1 MLNEITVNKL
11 KTILKAQ
18 GLFDGDDLTISIL
31 AGGQSNPT
39 FLLDCGSSKYV
50 LRKKP
55 GGQLLASAHAID
67 REYRIMKALEVTEV
81 PVPKMYFYSEDLD
94 ILGTPFYVMEFVQGR
109 VLVDQALPGYS
120 KDERAAIYQE
130 MNRVIALL
138 HRVDYQA
145 IGLGDYG
152 KSGNYFERQIN
163 RWTRQ
168 CLEADIEINDSMRQL
183 IDWLPKN
190 IPEGDETTIVHGDY
204 RMDNLIFHPTESRVI
219 AVLDWELSTLGH
231 PLADFFYQCMSWE
244 IPHSLWRGIGGLD
257 LAQLGIPNRDQYVEL
272 YQRNT
277 GRKITGNPNFY
288 IAYNLF
294 RMAGILYGIAHRA
307 KQGNASSPDAEI
319 TGSKAGPLADIGWMI
334 AKSAN

>member
-1 MLNEITVNKL
+1 MLDDIAINKL
-11 KTILKAQ
+11 KIALKAQ
-18 GLFDGDDLTISIL
+18 GLLDGEKLDISIL

-39 FLLDCGSSKYV
+39 FLLDAGIAKYV

-55 GGQLLASAHAID
+55 AGQLLASAHAID
-67 REYRIMKALEVTEV
+67 REYRIMKALGNSEV
-81 PVPKMYFYSEDLD
+81 PVPKMHFYCEDLD
-94 ILGTPFYVMEFVQGR
+94 ILGTPFYIMEYVQGR
-109 VLVDQALPGYS
+109 VLVDQSLPGYS
-120 KDERAAIYQE
+120 PQERAQIYEE
-130 MNRVIALL
+130 MNRVISLL

-168 CLEADIEINDSMRQL
+168 CVDASIEINESMRQL

-204 RMDNLIFHPTESRVI
+204 RMDNLIFHPTEPKVI

-244 IPHSLWRGIGGLD
+244 IPHSLWRGIGGLN
-257 LAQLGIPNRDQYVEL
+257 LTELGIPSRDKYVEL

-277 GRKITGNPNFY
+277 GRKITGNVNFY

-294 RMAGILYGIAHRA
+294 RMAGILYGIADRA
-307 KQGNASSPDAEI
+307 KQGNASSPDAES
-319 TGSKAGPLADIGWMI
+319 TGSKAGPLADIGWAI
-334 AKSAN
+334 AQAS

>member
-204 RMDNLIFHPTESRVI
+204 RMDNLIFHPTEPRVI

>member
-1 MLNEITVNKL
+1 MLDDTTINKL
-11 KTILKAQ
+11 KKLLKAQ
-18 GLFDGDDLTISIL
+18 GLSDGSHLTISIL

-39 FLLDCGSSKYV
+39 FLLDCGSAKYV

-81 PVPKMYFYSEDLD
+81 PVPKMHFYSEDLD
-94 ILGTPFYVMEFVQGR
+94 ILGTPFYVMEYVQGR

-120 KDERAAIYQE
+120 KEERTAIYQE

-168 CLEADIEINDSMRQL
+168 CLETDVEINDSMRQL

-204 RMDNLIFHPTESRVI
+204 RMDNLIFHPTEPRVI

-244 IPHSLWRGIGGLD
+244 IPHALWRGIGGID
-257 LAQLGIPNRDQYVEL
+257 LPQLGIPTRDEYVEL

-319 TGSKAGPLADIGWMI
+319 TGSKAGPLADIGWSI
-334 AKSAN
+334 AKVS

>member
-1 MLNEITVNKL
+1 MLDDIAINKL
-11 KTILKAQ
+11 KIALKAQ
-18 GLFDGDDLTISIL
+18 GLLDDEKLDISIL

-39 FLLDCGSSKYV
+39 FLLDAGIAKYV

-55 GGQLLASAHAID
+55 AGQLLASAHAID
-67 REYRIMKALEVTEV
+67 REYRIMKVLGNSEV
-81 PVPKMYFYSEDLD
+81 PVPKMHFYCEDLD
-94 ILGTPFYVMEFVQGR
+94 ILGTPFYIMEYVQGR
-109 VLVDQALPGYS
+109 VLVDQSLPGYS
-120 KDERAAIYQE
+120 PQERAQIYEE
-130 MNRVIALL
+130 MNRVISLL

-168 CLEADIEINDSMRQL
+168 CVDASIEINESMRQL

-204 RMDNLIFHPTESRVI
+204 RMDNLIFHPTEPKVI

-244 IPHSLWRGIGGLD
+244 IPHSLWRGIGGLN
-257 LAQLGIPNRDQYVEL
+257 LSELGIPSRDKYVDL

-277 GRKITGNPNFY
+277 GRRITGNVNFY

-294 RMAGILYGIAHRA
+294 RMAGILYGIADRA
-307 KQGNASSPDAEI
+307 KQGNASSPDAEL
-319 TGSKAGPLADIGWMI
+319 TGSKAGPLADIGWAI
-334 AKSAN
+334 AQVG

>member
-1 MLNEITVNKL
+1 MLDDIAINKL
-11 KTILKAQ
+11 KIALKAQ
-18 GLFDGDDLTISIL
+18 GLLDDEKLDISIL

-39 FLLDCGSSKYV
+39 FLLDAGIAKYV

-55 GGQLLASAHAID
+55 AGQLLASAHAID
-67 REYRIMKALEVTEV
+67 REYRIMKVLGNSEV
-81 PVPKMYFYSEDLD
+81 PVPKMHFYCEDLD
-94 ILGTPFYVMEFVQGR
+94 ILGTPFYIMEYVQGR
-109 VLVDQALPGYS
+109 VLVDQSLPGYS
-120 KDERAAIYQE
+120 PQERAQIYEE
-130 MNRVIALL
+130 MNRVISLL

-168 CLEADIEINDSMRQL
+168 CVDASIEINESMRQL

-204 RMDNLIFHPTESRVI
+204 RMDNLIFHPTEPKVI

-244 IPHSLWRGIGGLD
+244 IPHSLWRGIGGLN
-257 LAQLGIPNRDQYVEL
+257 LSELGIPSRDKYVDL

-277 GRKITGNPNFY
+277 GRRITGNVNFY

-294 RMAGILYGIAHRA
+294 RMAGILYGIADRA
-307 KQGNASSPDAEI
+307 KQGNASSPDAEL
-319 TGSKAGPLADIGWMI
+319 TGSKAGPLADIGWAI
-334 AKSAN
+334 AQAS